1 MHELVKTW
9 LKELY
14 RNEIEEVKC
23 AISNEEI
30 WELGYDGEGSNLHT
44 ENLKILR
51 EYLNVLTEK
60 LNNI

>member
-9 LKELY
+9 LQELY
-14 RNEIEEVKC
+14 HNDIEEVKC

-30 WELGYDGEGSNLHT
+30 WELGHNGEGSNPHT
-44 ENLKILR
+44 ENLEILR

-60 LNNI
+60 LNSI